1 MEKPETYKKLITLS
15 LATVFGTGFIPIMP
29 GTFGSLVAVGL
40 FTAIRSNLTVLI
52 VTAVSILTAFLVSG
66 KAERIF
72 KKNDPKQIVID
83 ETAGQ
88 LTAYLFIPAQP
99 IFIIMGFILFR
110 MFDIFK
116 IYPANIAE
124 KRKGSLGI
132 VGDDLIAGIYAN
144 LCLHLII
151 LIKRFL

>member
-1 MEKPETYKKLITLS
+1 MEKPKTYKKFIALS

-29 GTFGSLVAVGL
+29 GTFGSLIAVGI
-40 FTAIRSNLTVLI
+40 FTAVKGKLTVLI
-52 VTAVSILTAFLVSG
+52 ITAISILTAFLVSG

-72 KKNDPKQIVID
+72 KKNDPKQVVID
-83 ETAGQ
+83 EVAGQ

-99 IFIIMGFILFR
+99 IFIILGFIFFR

-116 IYPANIAE
+116 IFPANIAE
-124 KRKGSLGI
+124 EKKGSLGI

-144 LCLHLII
+144 LCLHLVI
-151 LIKRFL
+151 LIRHFL